1 MIFIFIT
8 FVMFLFIYLSCLFNL
23 SSLLHLSIF
32 VFLTHFSRFSC
43 SPFLP
48 RQTYPYSKFY
58 FDVGQRLNVFLL
70 CQIDRIKCSKLFDQ
84 FYIFKINLSEM
95 KMLVANDDICVSAQ
109 CGDYVVED
117 YPDHTYLSSEK
128 FVPGQDEELERRI
141 CDNHKKH
148 T

>member
-1 MIFIFIT
+1 
-8 FVMFLFIYLSCLFNL
+8 
-23 SSLLHLSIF
+23 
-32 VFLTHFSRFSC
+32 
-43 SPFLP
+43 
-48 RQTYPYSKFY
+48 
-58 FDVGQRLNVFLL
+58 
-70 CQIDRIKCSKLFDQ
+70 
-84 FYIFKINLSEM
+84 
-95 KMLVANDDICVSAQ
+95 MLVANGDICVSAQ